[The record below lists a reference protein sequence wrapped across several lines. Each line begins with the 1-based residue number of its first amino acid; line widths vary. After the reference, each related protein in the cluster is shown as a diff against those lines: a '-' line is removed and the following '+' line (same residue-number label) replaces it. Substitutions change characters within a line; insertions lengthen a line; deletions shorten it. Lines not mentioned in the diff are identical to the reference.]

1 MSLPSLIKQRYGSEL
16 RNKTLASIK
25 SEISLALDSLLEEVK
40 SNDDSRVLRINPSN
54 GSSGSKKKKSS
65 DKSFNR
71 YCCLCRT
78 ANRPG
83 FDTHYLSQCKFL
95 PEADR
100 KRLSKVRN
108 IEVLD
113 YFETESSS
121 SGSGSSDEDVL
132 KSDDL
137 DENHSSSAEQVVADE
152 QVSTTRRVAVRK
164 TAILKCF
171 YKHHPVIVILD
182 TGAES
187 NLVSERCAK
196 ELDLE
201 ISGSSQGAVM
211 ADRTTLTVLGEVIFM
226 IVRGAHQLECE
237 ALVVKEDIGCDV
249 IGGEP
254 FLEKNDIYVRSSKK
268 QIHIKDQEI
277 ITYGKNSS

>member
-1 MSLPSLIKQRYGSEL
+1 
-16 RNKTLASIK
+16 LASIK
-25 SEISLALDSLLEEVK
+25 SEISLALDSLREEVK
-40 SNDDSRVLRINPSN
+40 SSADSHVLRINPSH
-54 GSSGSKKKKSS
+54 GSGSKRNS
-65 DKSFNR
+65 DKSSRTSNR

-83 FDTHYLSQCKFL
+83 FETHYLSQCKFL

-113 YFETESSS
+113 FSETEFSSG
-121 SGSGSSDEDVL
+121 GSGSSEEDVHQ
-132 KSDDL
+132 SGD
-137 DENHSSSAEQVVADE
+137 DENQSSSEKDGDPIESA
-152 QVSTTRRVAVRK
+152 VSTTRRVAVRK

-187 NLVSERCAK
+187 NLVSERCAQ
-196 ELDLE
+196 ELELE
-201 ISGSSQGAVM
+201 ISSSTQGAVM
-211 ADRTTLTVLGEVIFM
+211 ADRTTLTILGEVIFM
-226 IVRGAHQLECE
+226 IIRGAHELECE
-237 ALVVKEDIGCDV
+237 ALVVKEDIGCDI

-268 QIHIKDQEI
+268 QIHIKDKEI
-277 ITYGKNSS
+277 ITYGKNSSS